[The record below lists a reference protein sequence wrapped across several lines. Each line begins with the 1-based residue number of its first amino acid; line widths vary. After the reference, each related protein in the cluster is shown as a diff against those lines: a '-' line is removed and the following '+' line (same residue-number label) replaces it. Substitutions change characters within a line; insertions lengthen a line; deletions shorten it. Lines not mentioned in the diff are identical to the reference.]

1 VSHEAK
7 AYLTIGQGGEKY
19 AVSGTFD
26 DQEWKALLAFVQ
38 YAKDL
43 QAVQLV
49 SQGGPGRLSL
59 SYTVESGLS
68 YLVELPPEDQILALL
83 HRLRPFVLKDLST
96 FQWVILWSSP
106 AERLV

>member
-1 VSHEAK
+1 MSHEAK

-43 QAVQLV
+43 QTVQL
-49 SQGGPGRLSL
+49 GK
-59 SYTVESGLS
+59 
-68 YLVELPPEDQILALL
+68 I
-83 HRLRPFVLKDLST
+83 
-96 FQWVILWSSP
+96 
-106 AERLV
+106 